1 MGRWKKRQCG
11 LISLALF
18 TNAIFMIY
26 VISYTSRTTEIYSTF
41 TNDGHCST
49 KGLAKLPDSTNR
61 RNITKIVIFT
71 YWRSGSTFVSELFS
85 QHPDVFY
92 MYEPLRACDCS
103 KHCDHPKDNTII
115 QNAYIKDIL
124 NCDFDNNDFLSRLKD
139 HKEFKWEV
147 TFRGV
152 DDFESIPHQCA
163 SKKIKA
169 IKVIRAES
177 LERVAGV
184 LGSDTALFF
193 LTRDPRGVLNSRKQ
207 FPYIYMNM
215 AGKVRDMNELCKKHL
230 ANYEFLQGLT
240 RKSASQLRNMPL
252 IKLIQY
258 EHIAHDPLGN
268 AKELYEFIN
277 IPFHDGVADWIKKN
291 TVSGRDSS
299 PFGTKRNSKK
309 VSNKW
314 QNELTK
320 REMHMVHSINDCAR
334 VIEFLGKR

>member
-1 MGRWKKRQCG
+1 MYGWKERKGG
-11 LISLALF
+11 LISLALLANVIF
-18 TNAIFMIY
+18 IIYIISNAYRTPKIHSTITDGGSYDIKRLANLPNTTN
-26 VISYTSRTTEIYSTF
+26 
-41 TNDGHCST
+41 H
-49 KGLAKLPDSTNR
+49 

-71 YWRSGSTFVSELFS
+71 HWRSGSTFVSELFS

-92 MYEPLRACDCS
+92 MFEPLRAWDCL

-115 QNAYIKDIL
+115 QNTYIKDIL
-124 NCDFDNNDFLSRLKD
+124 NCDFDKNDFLSRLKD
-139 HKEFKWEV
+139 HEEFKWEV

-193 LTRDPRGVLNSRKQ
+193 LIRDPRGVLNSRKHLPDT
-207 FPYIYMNM
+207 FTNM
-215 AGKVRDMNELCKKHL
+215 TNKVRKIKVLCENNL
-230 ANYEFLQGLT
+230 ENYEFIQRFS

-258 EHIAHDPLGN
+258 EHIAYDPLSN
-268 AKELYEFIN
+268 AKKLYEFIN
-277 IPFHDGVADWIKKN
+277 IPFHDRVADWIMKN
-291 TVSGRDSS
+291 TLSGSKPR
-299 PFGTKRNSKK
+299 PYGTKRNSKK
-309 VSNKW
+309 VPNKW
-314 QNELTK
+314 RTGLTK
-320 REMHMVHSINDCAR
+320 EEIHMVHSIQACAR
-334 VIEFLGKR
+334 VIELLGL

>member
-1 MGRWKKRQCG
+1 MGRGKERHFG

-18 TNAIFMIY
+18 TNVIFIIF
-26 VISYTSRTTEIYSTF
+26 VIHNTRRTPKIYSTF
-41 TNDGHCST
+41 TIAGNSDT
-49 KGLAKLPDSTNR
+49 KGLAKFNKSTNR
-61 RNITKIVIFT
+61 RNITKIVILT

-92 MYEPLRACDCS
+92 MYEPLRACACS
-103 KHCDHPKDNTII
+103 KHCDHPKDNIII

-124 NCDFDNNDFLSRLKD
+124 DCDFENNDFLSMIKN
-139 HKEFKWEV
+139 HKQFKWNV
-147 TFRGV
+147 TFRGI
-152 DDFESIPHQCA
+152 DDFESIPHLCA
-163 SKKIKA
+163 SKKIVA

-193 LTRDPRGVLNSRKQ
+193 LIRDPRGVLNSRKY
-207 FPYIYMNM
+207 FPYTYMNVTD
-215 AGKVRDMNELCKKHL
+215 KIRDMTILCEKDV
-230 ANYEFLQGLT
+230 ANYEFIQRLT
-240 RKSASQLRNMPL
+240 RKSASQLHNMPL

-277 IPFHDGVADWIKKN
+277 IPFHDEVADWIKKN
-291 TVSGRDSS
+291 TLSGRDPS

-309 VSNKW
+309 VPNKW
-314 QNELTK
+314 KAGLT
-320 REMHMVHSINDCAR
+320 EEEIHMVHSIKDCAR
-334 VIEFLGKR
+334 VIEFLGL